1 MRRFWLIIFSLVF
14 LCACDFKLK
23 NEENETVES
32 VEIQRYDRLESLY
45 LTTGDFSALQQMSTD
60 YPVETRTLIEDVL
73 NLGKVDDPD
82 INNKFLAFY
91 QDSTLQSIIVEA
103 ESQYASMD
111 DLNKSFNDAFKKLQ
125 GWVPELKAPLIYAQ
139 ICALDQSIIIGDASV
154 GISLDK
160 YLGEDYP
167 PYKKY
172 YTEEQRKTMN
182 RENILPDCLSFYLLS
197 RYHLPNFG
205 TRPQFD
211 RDMHVGKIQWVVNK
225 AIDKPFFQSEYVT
238 AISQYM
244 AKHPNLSIKDLLN
257 ITDYQQF
264 K

>member
-1 MRRFWLIIFSLVF
+1 MRKLCLFYIALF
-14 LCACDFKLK
+14 LFCACDFKFK
-23 NEENETVES
+23 NEESETVES

-73 NLGKVDDPD
+73 KLGTVEDPD
-82 INNKFLAFY
+82 INSKFLAFY
-91 QDSTLQSIIVEA
+91 QDSTLQNIIIEA
-103 ESQYASMD
+103 EAQYASID
-111 DLNKSFNDAFKKLQ
+111 DLNKSFTAAFKKLQ
-125 GWVPELKAPLIYAQ
+125 GWVPELKAPLIYTQ

-160 YLGEDYP
+160 YLGEDFPTYAR
-167 PYKKY
+167 Y
-172 YTEEQRKTMN
+172 YTAEQRKTMT

-225 AIDKPFFQSEYVT
+225 AIDRNFFQSEYVT
-238 AISQYM
+238 KITQHM
-244 AKHPNLSIKDLLN
+244 AKHPNLSIKELLS
-257 ITDYQQF
+257 ITDYSQF
-264 K
+264 Q

>member
-1 MRRFWLIIFSLVF
+1 MRNLCVVF
-14 LCACDFKLK
+14 LSLLLLWACDFKFK

-82 INNKFLAFY
+82 INSKFLAFY
-91 QDSTLQSIIVEA
+91 QDSTLQSIIIEA

-111 DLNKSFNDAFKKLQ
+111 DLNKSFTAAFKKLQ

-160 YLGEDYP
+160 YLGENFPAYERF
-167 PYKKY
+167 
-172 YTEEQRKTMN
+172 YTPEQRKTMN

-225 AIDKPFFQSEYVT
+225 AIDKNFFQSDYVNK
-238 AISQYM
+238 ISQHM

-257 ITDYQQF
+257 ITDYEKF